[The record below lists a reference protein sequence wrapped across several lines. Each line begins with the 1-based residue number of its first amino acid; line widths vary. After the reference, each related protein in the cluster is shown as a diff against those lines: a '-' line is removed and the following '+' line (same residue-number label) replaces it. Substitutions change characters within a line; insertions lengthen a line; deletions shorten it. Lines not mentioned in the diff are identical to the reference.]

1 MLFWPCICPI
11 HRYTHKVTQSH
22 AQRWLINDTMTLEEH
37 ANGSRNASSLTQSNM
52 CRRKLQ
58 LRAVK
63 LIYFR
68 FFGFSAKCAGNHAFV
83 LKCASV
89 KLFLHTSCLYISYFV
104 FICVCVIWWVL
115 GCMVAASFVLPAV
128 LTWCCVDCKH
138 SCRSEYQIGQT
149 LGQCRERARTHFREL
164 TRYNNL

>member
-1 MLFWPCICPI
+1 MPMDLEMLPHFLNQIW
-11 HRYTHKVTQSH
+11 
-22 AQRWLINDTMTLEEH
+22 
-37 ANGSRNASSLTQSNM
+37 

-63 LIYFR
+63 FIFH
-68 FFGFSAKCAGNHAFV
+68 FFLVLVPNVLAIMHLYWNVHLWSYSCIHPVCTFLTFSSF
-83 LKCASV
+83 
-89 KLFLHTSCLYISYFV
+89 
-104 FICVCVIWWVL
+104 VCVIWWVL

-164 TRYNNL
+164 TCYNNL